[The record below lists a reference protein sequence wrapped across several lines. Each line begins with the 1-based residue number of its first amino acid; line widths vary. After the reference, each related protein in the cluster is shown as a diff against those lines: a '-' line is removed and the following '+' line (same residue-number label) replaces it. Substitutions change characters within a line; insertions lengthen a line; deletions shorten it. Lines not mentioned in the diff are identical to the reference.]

1 LAGKFKRTRKIKMSQ
16 DSCWPVQAGVYA
28 RLAGYAPLT
37 ALLAGGAE
45 SVYDHVPQG
54 SAFPYI
60 VLGTMRAQPFETQA
74 GGGYDIVLE
83 VESYSRALGM
93 KEARG
98 LMEAVAGALHDETF
112 PVTGQR
118 LVFCRLVAQ
127 ESRLSPDGETR
138 TGTQRFRLI
147 TEPAGE

>member
-1 LAGKFKRTRKIKMSQ
+1 MSQ

-28 RLAGYAPLT
+28 RLGSFAPLT
-37 ALLAGGAE
+37 ALLASGA
-45 SVYDHVPQG
+45 SGVYDHVPPG

-60 VLGTMRAQPFETQA
+60 VLGMMRAEPFETQR

-83 VESYSRALGM
+83 VQSYSRALGM

-98 LMEAVAGALHDETF
+98 LMEAVASALHDETF
-112 PVTGQR
+112 PIEGQR

-138 TGTQRFRLI
+138 TGSQRFRLL
-147 TEPAGE
+147 TEPLEGE